1 MKKVLGKIF
10 IFAFVIC
17 IALCSTVTAFAE
29 STVTYEGDSQKF
41 VFAPGSKNSPTDLF
55 TDIKNVMPGDIVT
68 QKITVNNKISNKI
81 KIKLYIKSL
90 GATEN
95 EELLSQLKLS
105 VKQDGNS
112 VLFDAT
118 ADETAQLTDWVCLGT
133 FYSGAKINLD
143 VTLSV
148 PIELDTKYQ
157 DQLATLDWQFKVEEL
172 PIEPDDPQTGQ
183 SWELDFYIVLACVS
197 VIALLV
203 LAVLRRRKTV
213 KE

>member
-1 MKKVLGKIF
+1 MKNVLKRVF
-10 IFAFVIC
+10 IVAFVLC
-17 IALCSTVTAFAE
+17 MALCSTVTAFAE
-29 STVTYEGDSQKF
+29 STVTYDGNAQKF
-41 VFAPGSKNSPTDLF
+41 IFAPGSKNSPTDLF
-55 TDIKNVMPGDIVT
+55 TDIENVMPGDTIE
-68 QKITVNNKISNKI
+68 QKIVVNNKISNKI

-95 EELLSQLKLS
+95 EELLSQLQLS
-105 VKQDGNS
+105 VKQEGS
-112 VLFDAT
+112 SILFDAP

-143 VTLSV
+143 VMLSV

-172 PIEPDDPQTGQ
+172 PIDPDDPKAGQ
-183 SWELDFYIVLACVS
+183 SWELDLYIVLACVS

-203 LAVLRRRKTV
+203 LAVLRRRKTA
-213 KE
+213 EE

>member
-1 MKKVLGKIF
+1 MKKLLSKIF
-10 IFAFVIC
+10 I
-17 IALCSTVTAFAE
+17 IAVVLCMALSSTVVAFAE
-29 STVTYEGDSQKF
+29 STVTYDGDAQKF

-55 TDIKNVMPGDIVT
+55 ADIKNVMPGDTIE
-68 QKITVNNKISNKI
+68 QKIVVNNKVSNKI

-112 VLFDAT
+112 VLFDAP

-143 VTLSV
+143 VMLSV

-172 PIEPDDPQTGQ
+172 PIEPDDPQAGQ
-183 SWELDFYIVLACVS
+183 SWELDLYIVLACLS
-197 VIALLV
+197 VLALLV
-203 LAVLRRRKTV
+203 LAVLGRRKKV
-213 KE
+213 EE